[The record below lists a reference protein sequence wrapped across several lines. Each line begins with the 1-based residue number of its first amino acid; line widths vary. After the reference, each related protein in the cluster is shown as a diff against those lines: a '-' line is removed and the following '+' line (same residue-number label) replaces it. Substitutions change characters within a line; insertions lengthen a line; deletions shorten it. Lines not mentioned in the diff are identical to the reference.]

1 MEHAKFKGIFP
12 AFYAC
17 YDEVGEVS
25 EEKTKQLVNYLYGK
39 KVKGLYVG
47 GSSGECIY
55 QNLDERKQTLRYVA
69 EEAKGKLTLIAHV
82 GAPSTRD
89 SIALAAY
96 AEEQGYDALSSI
108 PPIYF
113 RLPER
118 AIQKYWEDI
127 MDATK
132 LPFIIYNIPQT
143 TGYQLSLDLFKKM
156 MANEKVI
163 GVKNSSMPVMD
174 IERFKAAGK
183 ENTIVFNGPDEQFV
197 AGRLMGADSG
207 IGGTYAAM
215 PELFL
220 KANEFV
226 TAGKFEEARA
236 IQKEINDIIIALTS
250 LEANMY
256 AVIKESLKQRGL
268 HIGSVREP
276 LQAVSEHEI
285 DKIKEITMKIEQ
297 SIAKY
302 Q

>member
-96 AEEQGYDALSSI
+96 AEELGYDALSSI

-297 SIAKY
+297 TIAKY